1 MKFIVLIYT
10 DSTLIDGL
18 PDGRLDSMLQECF
31 THTDELQ
38 RKGHLIESQMLAE
51 GRTAKSLRMRN
62 GRSTT
67 IDGPFTETKELLAG
81 FNLIEAKDMDEALR
95 IAAELPWAQ
104 TGCMEVRPVK
114 DLDAVKEEVAARL
127 SQRADP
133 VTHGAG

>member
-1 MKFIVLIYT
+1 MKFIVLVYT
-10 DSTLIDGL
+10 DSTLIDAL
-18 PDGRLDSMLQECF
+18 PDGRLDSMLDECF
-31 THTDELQ
+31 THTGELQ

-51 GRTAKSLRMRN
+51 GKTAKSLRVRN

-95 IAAELPWAQ
+95 IASKLPWAQ
-104 TGCMEVRPVK
+104 TGCLEVRPVM
-114 DLDAVKEEVAARL
+114 DLDAVKAEVAERL

-133 VTHGAG
+133 VSHGAG